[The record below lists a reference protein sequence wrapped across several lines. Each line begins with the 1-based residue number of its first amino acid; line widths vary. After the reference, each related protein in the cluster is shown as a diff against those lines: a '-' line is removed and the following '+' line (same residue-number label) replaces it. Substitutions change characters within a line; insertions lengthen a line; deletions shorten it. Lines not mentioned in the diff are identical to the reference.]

1 LPDGFGLALQACSA
15 FGKNPPCWARQ
26 ARISGLTSAFRHDKP
41 RLQIFGK
48 PTGNTM
54 IQLTRPLALIPL
66 ALILALVAAPMA
78 LAQETAPAEPAAPV
92 DGTAAQAPAGDLA
105 IGTEVPADGVGATY
119 TQEVFTDW
127 ELRCIRSAEGDDPC
141 QLYQLLKDEGGN
153 SVAEVSLFTL
163 PAGQQA
169 IAGAT
174 IVTPL
179 ETLLTEDILVQVD
192 SGAAKR
198 YPFSFCTEG
207 GCIARLGFTAEDI
220 AGLKAGAKATVTI
233 VPVAASDQKVN
244 LNLSLNGFTAGY
256 AALEKLPQQ

>member
-1 LPDGFGLALQACSA
+1 
-15 FGKNPPCWARQ
+15 
-26 ARISGLTSAFRHDKP
+26 
-41 RLQIFGK
+41 
-48 PTGNTM
+48 M
-54 IQLTRPLALIPL
+54 IHLFRPL
-66 ALILALVAAPMA
+66 ILVVAFASAQMA
-78 LAQETAPAEPAAPV
+78 LAQDAVPA
-92 DGTAAQAPAGDLA
+92 DGTAAPATAEPAPDAPAQVAPDLTL
-105 IGTEVPADGVGATY
+105 GTPVTLDGVGSTY

-127 ELRCIRSAEGDDPC
+127 EMRCIRAAEGDDPC

-163 PAGQQA
+163 PPGQQA
-169 IAGAT
+169 VAGAT

-179 ETLLTEDILVQVD
+179 ETLLTEDIVVQVD

-198 YPFSFCTEG
+198 YPFSFCTQG
-207 GCIARLGFTAEDI
+207 GCVARLGFTPEDI

-256 AALEKLPQQ
+256 AAVEKLAKK